1 MSKVSITER
10 NNKRWKMNKK
20 FSSKR
25 NKLKDLTKNK
35 ALTMEERFQATV
47 KLAKLPRNSASIRYR
62 NRCAITG
69 RPRGFIRKYG
79 MSRNAFRKLA
89 SEGLIP
95 GVKKASW

>member
-1 MSKVSITER
+1 MAKKSMIVKA
-10 NNKRWKMNKK
+10 NKK
-20 FSSKR
+20 QKFKVR
-25 NKLKDLTKNK
+25 
-35 ALTMEERFQATV
+35 Q
-47 KLAKLPRNSASIRYR
+47 Y
-62 NRCAITG
+62 NRCPLTG

>member
-47 KLAKLPRNSASIRYR
+47 KLAKLPRNSASIR
-62 NRCAITG
+62 
-69 RPRGFIRKYG
+69 
-79 MSRNAFRKLA
+79 
-89 SEGLIP
+89 
-95 GVKKASW
+95 

>member
-47 KLAKLPRNSASIRYR
+47 KLARPPSRA
-62 NRCAITG
+62 AILFSNTSFV
-69 RPRGFIRKYG
+69 GFIIR
-79 MSRNAFRKLA
+79 
-89 SEGLIP
+89 
-95 GVKKASW
+95 V

>member
-1 MSKVSITER
+1 MAKKSMIVTATKKQTYKVRE
-10 NNKRWKMNKK
+10 
-20 FSSKR
+20 
-25 NKLKDLTKNK
+25 D
-35 ALTMEERFQATV
+35 
-47 KLAKLPRNSASIRYR
+47 
-62 NRCAITG
+62 NRCPLTG